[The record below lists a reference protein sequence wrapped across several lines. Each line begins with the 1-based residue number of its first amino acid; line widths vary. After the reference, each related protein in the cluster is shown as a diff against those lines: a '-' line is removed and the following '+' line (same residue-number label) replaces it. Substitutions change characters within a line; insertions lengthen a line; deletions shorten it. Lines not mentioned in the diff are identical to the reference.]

1 MLEPL
6 LTDLSTLE
14 RDGLFVPGLGK
25 VLKGTVVCVVA
36 DNLGAHSVAG
46 FVESFSGSYACRFC
60 LAERSE
66 YQSRE
71 VRSLYFQQRTEEQH
85 AVHVQTAL
93 TSLKKS
99 PCYGVKNQCALS
111 EKLEHFHV
119 TSGYPP
125 DVLHDLLEGI
135 IPLELALSFDVLI
148 KKKYFSLIELNDV
161 IHQFPYKWSD
171 KTNRPHLVPGNF
183 SKRKSVGGNAHENWC
198 LLRLLPLMIGLK
210 VPEDEPAWQMLMTL
224 KSILELVMSPSHT
237 EESICYLDSL
247 ISEHRSRLL
256 EAFPQQRLIPKHHFL
271 EHYPQLIR
279 EFGPVAALWTMR
291 FEAKHSFFKR
301 VVRHTG
307 CFKNILL
314 SLANKHQLMI
324 ANHLHDSN
332 AVKPSFLV
340 TKTTEVS
347 LDVLKD
353 DIKDALKCRFPGVT
367 RVHIANSVNCSG
379 TTYAAGMVVCHGCT
393 AGLPDFAEVLQII
406 IVNNKP
412 GFVIR
417 LKMAW
422 YNEHLRS
429 FELENTR
436 NEKVIEQKDLPD
448 FYPLATYTLAGRHLV
463 TLKHHICLPY

>member
-1 MLEPL
+1 
-6 LTDLSTLE
+6 
-14 RDGLFVPGLGK
+14 
-25 VLKGTVVCVVA
+25 
-36 DNLGAHSVAG
+36 
-46 FVESFSGSYACRFC
+46 
-60 LAERSE
+60 
-66 YQSRE
+66 
-71 VRSLYFQQRTEEQH
+71 
-85 AVHVQTAL
+85 
-93 TSLKKS
+93 
-99 PCYGVKNQCALS
+99 
-111 EKLEHFHV
+111 
-119 TSGYPP
+119 
-125 DVLHDLLEGI
+125 
-135 IPLELALSFDVLI
+135 
-148 KKKYFSLIELNDV
+148 
-161 IHQFPYKWSD
+161 
-171 KTNRPHLVPGNF
+171 
-183 SKRKSVGGNAHENWC
+183 
-198 LLRLLPLMIGLK
+198 
-210 VPEDEPAWQMLMTL
+210 
-224 KSILELVMSPSHT
+224 
-237 EESICYLDSL
+237 
-247 ISEHRSRLL
+247 
-256 EAFPQQRLIPKHHFL
+256 
-271 EHYPQLIR
+271 
-279 EFGPVAALWTMR
+279 MR

-393 AGLPDFAEVLQII
+393 AGLPDFAEVLQVI

-463 TLKHHICLPY
+463 TLKHHICLSY